1 MTAAHTMR
9 ARPGLVAWDGAE
21 YATTATSLRHV
32 LVEPSG
38 RAGHCTIQLPAH
50 IIQTGLSTGITWAA
64 HLEAIRQRVC
74 AEREGKGHVLA
85 GVCYRRRPLVYRAAK
100 RSCVALAAR
109 TPQHNWVPASSLT
122 NKLSNARMP
131 WLQRA
136 SAPGQLGRGELQ
148 GRALLGTHKR
158 PRAPGLPRAA
168 RLRCMPASKRR
179 DGAPEQGR
187 RTYAGQSTLA
197 RHTWCGSA
205 GGRGTRQAGALLAHN
220 GKHGADSILNG
231 CCFSNAWDL
240 SGFFYLASSF
250 KPLEASQ

>member
-1 MTAAHTMR
+1 MR

-187 RTYAGQSTLA
+187 RTYAGKA
-197 RHTWCGSA
+197 RWRDIHGA
-205 GGRGTRQAGALLAHN
+205 GRPAGAAPDKQEHCWLIMVSMAL
-220 GKHGADSILNG
+220 IL
-231 CCFSNAWDL
+231 FSTAAVTPTLGTCLD
-240 SGFFYLASSF
+240 FFI
-250 KPLEASQ
+250 